1 MTPFLIC
8 SRLYEEITAAVAV
21 AHSLLIAI
29 YHVLKDKTEFHDLGN
44 NYYNQFNKERKA
56 NSMVKKLMLLGYTVT
71 LEQTFA

>member
-1 MTPFLIC
+1 M
-8 SRLYEEITAAVAV
+8 AV

-29 YHVLKDKTEFHDLGN
+29 YHVLKEKTAFHDLGS

-71 LEQTFA
+71 LEQAFA